1 MPKLTLADLQN
12 LENQQTAV
20 NVVNNNSD
28 LIEDAVENTLSRD
41 GTSPNE
47 MNADL
52 DMNSHNILNLPV
64 PASPTEPWR
73 LQDHLDFVDEYDFS
87 ALWQAVQDAEAARD
101 ASESY
106 RDEADAAQQAAET
119 AQAAAEQAETNA
131 ETAETNAET
140 AQQAAEDAQAAAEA
154 AQTNAETAES
164 GALAAQQA
172 AEDAQ
177 AAAETA
183 ESNAATSE
191 SNAAASESN
200 ASTSESNAAQ
210 SESDAD
216 DARIAAE
223 AAQAAAELAADSFD
237 DVYLGPKTSDPTLD
251 NDGNPLVVGQ
261 LYWNT
266 SAGAL
271 RVYDGATW
279 QNYNPTTGVT
289 GQASSVD
296 GEIAL
301 FDGTSGTAIKR
312 ANSSGILKATS
323 GVIGTATSGTD
334 YAPATSGSGIL
345 KGNGTGGFSAAT
357 AGTDYYNPG
366 GTDVAIADG
375 GTGASTASTAF
386 DALKQ
391 AATDSYTGVVELAT
405 IAETVTGT
413 DTARATTPA
422 GVAGAA
428 IFGTIPLNSQSTAYT
443 LVASDQSKMMFHPS
457 SDNNARTFTIPANS
471 SVAFPVG
478 TVISFANKRNTL
490 SIAITSDTLTQAPS
504 GSTGTRTLAA
514 NGIATATKIASTEWL
529 ITGVGLT

>member
-28 LIEDAVENTLSRD
+28 LIEAALENTLSRD

-47 MNADL
+47 MNADF
-52 DMNSHNILNLPV
+52 DMNSYRILNLPEPV
-64 PASPTEPWR
+64 SDTEPVR
-73 LQDHLDFVDEYDFS
+73 FVDIDIS
-87 ALWQAVQDAEAARD
+87 TISTIQALVDEAEG
-101 ASESY
+101 Y
-106 RDEADAAQQAAET
+106 RDETEDFRDDAVAAADAAEL
-119 AQAAAEQAETNA
+119 
-131 ETAETNAET
+131 
-140 AQQAAEDAQAAAEA
+140 AQAAAEA
-154 AQTNAETAES
+154 SIATTEQARDDAIQAKNDAEAAVSNAEAAES
-164 GALAAQQA
+164 GALAAQSA
-172 AEDAQ
+172 AEAAQ
-177 AAAETA
+177 SAAETA

-191 SNAAASESN
+191 TNAATSESN
-200 ASTSESNAAQ
+200 AATSESNAAQ

-237 DVYLGPKTSDPTLD
+237 DVYLGAKTSDPSLD

-271 RVYDGATW
+271 RVYDGAAW

-312 ANSSGILKATS
+312 ATSSGILKATS
-323 GVIGTATSGTD
+323 GVLGTATSGTD
-334 YAPATSGSGIL
+334 YAPATSGSAIL
-345 KGNGTGGFSAAT
+345 KGDGTGGFSAAT

-366 GTDVAIADG
+366 GTDVAITDG
-375 GTGASTASTAF
+375 GTGASTAATGF
-386 DALKQ
+386 DNLKQ

-405 IAETVTGT
+405 TAEVVTRT
-413 DTARATTPA
+413 DTTRATTPA
-422 GVAGAA
+422 SISGAA
-428 IFGTIPLNSQSTAYT
+428 IYGVIPLNSQSTAYT
-443 LVASDQSKMMFHPS
+443 LVAADQSKTILHPAT
-457 SDNNARTFTIPANS
+457 DNNARTFTIPANG
-471 SVAFPVG
+471 SVAFPIG
-478 TVISFANKRNTL
+478 TVITFVNKINTVT
-490 SIAITSDTLTQAPS
+490 IAITTDTLTWAPS
-504 GSTGTRTLAA
+504 GGTGSRTLAA
-514 NGIATATKIASTEWL
+514 NGMATAHKITSTEW
-529 ITGVGLT
+529 IISGVGLS